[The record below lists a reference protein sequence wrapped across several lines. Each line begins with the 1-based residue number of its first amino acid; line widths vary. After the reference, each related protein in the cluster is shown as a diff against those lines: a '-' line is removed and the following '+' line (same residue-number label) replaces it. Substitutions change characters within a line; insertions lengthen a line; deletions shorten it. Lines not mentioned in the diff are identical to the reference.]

1 MNTAPKYLRRAE
13 AAAYLKDK
21 YGVGSRRTLD
31 KLASVGGGPVY
42 IKLGGAAVYDP
53 ADLDAWAQSRMTRF
67 KATTVEADKLDAAA

>member
-1 MNTAPKYLRRAE
+1 MSTAPKYLRRAD

-31 KLASVGGGPVY
+31 KLASVGGGPIF

-53 ADLDAWAQSRMTRF
+53 VDLDAWARSRMTRF
-67 KATTVEADKLDAAA
+67 KATTVEAEETEAAA

>member
-1 MNTAPKYLRRAE
+1 MRTAPKYLRRKQAAE
-13 AAAYLKDK
+13 YLREH

-53 ADLDAWAQSRMTRF
+53 ADLDAWVQSRKTRRASTSVVISEAQS
-67 KATTVEADKLDAAA
+67 